1 LFLVFGSL
9 RPTLNRALIHNPRVL
24 SLSTSQGLCPSHHQW
39 TSWRKHNVSFPT
51 GQSLERQTGTS
62 TYVPP
67 HSFLFLSQT
76 YSLRLHC
83 LVNQL
88 IFVSFSLSRKYLVQ
102 LHSTPTDS
110 NAADALVTA
119 YHTLLSAT
127 LSLWLPK
134 HSLAPSSF
142 STFVKSMWQA
152 LPSSSQDAPSPAATA
167 LGELLID
174 SMWSIDSQLDEAIA
188 DSKAAIAAQSETE
201 EKEKEQVNGQ
211 PDESNAVQSRDAAT
225 KDKGTL
231 QELVRL
237 LLVRR
242 SFRMSFRSTGHS
254 CLYFFSDGHHV

>member
-1 LFLVFGSL
+1 
-9 RPTLNRALIHNPRVL
+9 
-24 SLSTSQGLCPSHHQW
+24 
-39 TSWRKHNVSFPT
+39 
-51 GQSLERQTGTS
+51 
-62 TYVPP
+62 
-67 HSFLFLSQT
+67 
-76 YSLRLHC
+76 
-83 LVNQL
+83 VNQL
-88 IFVSFSLSRKYLVQ
+88 IFVSFSLSRKYLIQ

-142 STFVKSMWQA
+142 SAFVKSMWQA

-242 SFRMSFRSTGHS
+242 SFRMSFLSTGHS
-254 CLYFFSDGHHV
+254 CLYFFLTVILLFCMCRATAS